1 MCLFCSKNFL
11 TLLRLRLINS
21 FFGSLLDYFLF
32 KIGDM
37 MNISNH
43 KFDDRDIKYFVNTRG
58 KLTNNKVS
66 IFSAY
71 VLYDKILIYLVNFL
85 SLKKN

>member
-1 MCLFCSKNFL
+1 
-11 TLLRLRLINS
+11 
-21 FFGSLLDYFLF
+21 
-32 KIGDM
+32 

-43 KFDDRDIKYFVNTRG
+43 KFDDRDIKYFINTRG
-58 KLTNNKVS
+58 KLTINKVS

-85 SLKKN
+85 SFF